1 MKARCRDEAPQ
12 LTAELGTPGQIAAI
26 RGVGSTSGVSRCT
39 MAGMK
44 LAALAI
50 IVAACGSAPPPP
62 APLRTAEDAPALDAL
77 RGAKF
82 DQAVKLAAEQ
92 LAIAPRDAEA
102 AAIRAL
108 ASYVEEAD
116 AMYVALDVRHSW
128 FFIDKAL
135 EPDRRPVIE
144 AFIAKLDAIDKDL
157 EVVGADPRFSLE
169 LCLAC
174 WQSDWNHD
182 GHVDDRD
189 LALFQIENDAAG
201 AALPPDDPRRKPTFR
216 FDVGDAMWGR
226 AMLAF
231 QRAAAEL
238 LLAYRWSDAKVDS
251 GKEPIVIHLIAP
263 ERVKRARELVLA
275 GLDQSEASRTAYL
288 AETDDDRE
296 WVPSPTQ
303 RSHPVPLD
311 VDAKLYATWQG
322 VVDDVRDLVAG
333 KRGISMHQTAALI
346 DPDLA
351 RIAPDA
357 YVDLGRMLAEPTDI
371 RIEVNEK
378 ANDPASIARVLRG
391 LLGHGYA
398 EQMRPSPLV
407 QRLAAMRAELE
418 RGGDTIEHKL
428 RYLIWIN

>member
-1 MKARCRDEAPQ
+1 
-12 LTAELGTPGQIAAI
+12 
-26 RGVGSTSGVSRCT
+26 
-39 MAGMK
+39 MK
-44 LAALAI
+44 LAPLAI
-50 IVAACGSAPPPP
+50 VIAACGSTPPPP

-82 DQAVKLAAEQ
+82 AQAVKLADEQ
-92 LAIAPRDAEA
+92 LALAPRDAAA

-116 AMYVALDVRHSW
+116 TIYVALDVRHSW

-135 EPDRRPVIE
+135 EADRRPTLE

-157 EVVGADPRFSLE
+157 EVVAADPRFSLE

-182 GHVDDRD
+182 GAIDERD
-189 LALFQIENDAAG
+189 LALFQIENDTAG
-201 AALPPDDPRRKPTFR
+201 AALPADDPRRRPTFR

-238 LLAYRWSDAKVDS
+238 LLAYRWSDGKVDS
-251 GKEPIVIHLIAP
+251 GKEAIVIHLIAP
-263 ERVKRARELVLA
+263 ERVKRARALVLA
-275 GLDQSEASRTAYL
+275 GLDLSAASRTAYL

-296 WVPSPTQ
+296 WVPSPSQ
-303 RSHPVPLD
+303 HSHPVPLD
-311 VDAKLYATWQG
+311 VDAKLYATWAG

-333 KRGISMHQTAALI
+333 KRGISMHETAALI
-346 DPDLA
+346 DPELA
-351 RIAPDA
+351 ALAPDA
-357 YVDLGRMLAEPTDI
+357 YVDLGRMLAEPMDI
-371 RIEVNEK
+371 RIAVDEK
-378 ANDPASIARVLRG
+378 AKDAASFGRILRG

-407 QRLAAMRAELE
+407 QRLATMRAELE
-418 RGGDTIEHKL
+418 RGSDSLGHKL